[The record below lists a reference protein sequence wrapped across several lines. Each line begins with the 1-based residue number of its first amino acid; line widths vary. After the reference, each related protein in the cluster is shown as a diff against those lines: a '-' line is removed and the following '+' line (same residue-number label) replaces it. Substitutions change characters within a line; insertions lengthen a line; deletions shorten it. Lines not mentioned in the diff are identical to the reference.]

1 MKLKEKIK
9 SELNSYGGDILN
21 SEEMRRACAQTHHTR
36 STVAEHTRR
45 VAENS
50 LAICHALEKLGIST
64 DIKAVVEGA
73 LCHDLGILGREEKFE
88 NEKECF
94 RRHADASVSTAQTL
108 LDHLP
113 EKTRDIIEHH
123 MWPVA
128 GSRRPGHLEG
138 FIVSAADKAAA
149 VQDFI
154 MGSRYKPA
162 DLRTT
167 LRNISERNRRSA
179 WKMKRK

>member
-9 SELNSYGGDILN
+9 TELNSYGGDILN
-21 SEEMRRACAQTHHTR
+21 SEEMRRACGQTHHTR

-73 LCHDLGILGREEKFE
+73 LCHDLGILGREENFE

-94 RRHADASVSTAQTL
+94 RQHADASVSIARTL

-138 FIVSAADKAAA
+138 FIVSVADKAAA
-149 VQDFI
+149 VEDFI
-154 MGSRYKPA
+154 MGSRLKPA

-167 LRNISERNRRSA
+167 LRNISERSRKNA
-179 WKMKRK
+179 WKTNKK